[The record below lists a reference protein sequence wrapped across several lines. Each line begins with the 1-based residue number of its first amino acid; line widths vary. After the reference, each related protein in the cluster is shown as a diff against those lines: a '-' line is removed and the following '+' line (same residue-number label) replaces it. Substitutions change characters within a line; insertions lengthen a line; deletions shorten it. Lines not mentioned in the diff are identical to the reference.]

1 MTGFLPGDPTP
12 ARQGS
17 GANDDRGLPPV
28 LPHKLPPRRRPT
40 SPETKPDRDSAIFP
54 SRLFDQPSSVLIYG
68 AHRSLVNLTLF
79 GLATTTNPEF
89 EWVEIEE
96 THDERPRFDP
106 VQLGWIPKGRLW
118 LVDHPDAL
126 RPDDLSAS
134 LSLTRT
140 IRSDEPPE
148 VLAQITEFL
157 RLPDRSQRILA
168 TRPPYGKPGVVAIAN
183 AHRVEGNFAA
193 SRVPSI
199 LTVHRNAGFSVFIGY
214 NEAAGAGRDVFDFVF
229 HLDGDNQNVADW
241 RENQLI
247 CERGITSGPLR
258 DSRPVL
264 LGDIPIL
271 ASVLS
276 RALPSRRGQ
285 ASSG

>member
-1 MTGFLPGDPTP
+1 M
-12 ARQGS
+12 
-17 GANDDRGLPPV
+17 
-28 LPHKLPPRRRPT
+28 
-40 SPETKPDRDSAIFP
+40 
-54 SRLFDQPSSVLIYG
+54 
-68 AHRSLVNLTLF
+68 
-79 GLATTTNPEF
+79 
-89 EWVEIEE
+89 EIEE
-96 THDERPRFDP
+96 ANDERNRLDP
-106 VQLGWIPKGRLW
+106 VQLGWIPKDRLW

-168 TRPPYGKPGVVAIAN
+168 TRPPNGRPGVVAIAN
-183 AHRVEGNFAA
+183 AHRVQRNFAA

-214 NEAAGAGRDVFDFVF
+214 NEAVGVGREVFDFVF
-229 HLDGDNQNVADW
+229 HLDGHSQNVADW
-241 RENQLI
+241 RETRLV

-264 LGDIPIL
+264 LGTIPFL
-271 ASVLS
+271 SDVLS
-276 RALPSRRGQ
+276 RAMASGTSGS
-285 ASSG
+285 SSG

>member
-1 MTGFLPGDPTP
+1 
-12 ARQGS
+12 
-17 GANDDRGLPPV
+17 
-28 LPHKLPPRRRPT
+28 
-40 SPETKPDRDSAIFP
+40 
-54 SRLFDQPSSVLIYG
+54 LFDRPNSVLVYG

-79 GLATTTNPEF
+79 GLATTTNPDF

-96 THDERPRFDP
+96 AKDEPTSLDP
-106 VQLGWIPKGRLW
+106 VRLGWIPKDRLW

-148 VLAQITEFL
+148 ILSQITEFL

-168 TRPPYGKPGVVAIAN
+168 TRPPLGRPGVVAIAN
-183 AHRVEGNFAA
+183 AHRVERNFAA

-199 LTVHRNAGFSVFIGY
+199 LTVHRNAGYSVLIGY
-214 NEAAGAGRDVFDFVF
+214 GEMAGAGREVFDFVF
-229 HLDGDNQNVADW
+229 HLDGHSQNVADW
-241 RENQLI
+241 RENHLI

-258 DSRPVL
+258 SSRPVL
-264 LGDIPIL
+264 LGEIPIL
-271 ASVLS
+271 SGLLSKALASRTS
-276 RALPSRRGQ
+276 R